1 MGTSDPESVKSVTLK
16 GHLRVDLCG
25 FLFVCFSSFVC
36 AHFYDKENELV
47 RKRGSGRERMTG
59 EFREPP
65 PAGRRLLLVE
75 ASGPDS
81 PLLVSTA
88 VFFPATTKQK
98 LVFAFSKA
106 KEKHQKHL
114 TFPY

>member
-1 MGTSDPESVKSVTLK
+1 MTLK

-36 AHFYDKENELV
+36 APFYDKENELV

-59 EFREPP
+59 EFKEPP